1 MTESMTVSTAKTKKR
16 NLTIRFCVAAIMVTS
31 LLVFGIT
38 AASYLQMRSA
48 VLQANLDSMVKN
60 LDKRLPVNLQLTGNK
75 KEDEN
80 LSVQWAAVKSM
91 QGTLAVTFLSLDKSV
106 LWRSGTQS
114 NDQSQFSLSD
124 EENAAFDRLLNGN
137 KRSVIVDPHSPNLSS
152 LGAFFGNENMPIP
165 GLVKFT
171 NSSQQPIGVLH
182 VLRNYDYALDGAKR
196 STKVIFWYILGGHL
210 LLFFA
215 LFYNFQLGLETIEN
229 QEKTLNQQISR
240 LSNLLSINK
249 SMQKSMKT
257 ASSRAVEMNEQFLR
271 RVGSDL
277 HDGPAQSL
285 GYAIMRL
292 NRLAADEQ
300 VKKLSHEFHVVLEA
314 LDNSIEE
321 IRGISS
327 GLVLPEL
334 EQMTLQ
340 EALNRVVRRHS
351 KNSNSEVSEYYTD
364 LPDDLPL
371 PIKITAYRFV
381 QEGLNNAHRHGQAE
395 KCRISGHVR
404 NGILH
409 LSLKDNGMGF
419 RKSQLSTD
427 GGHLGLMGLKD
438 RIESLGGKFSI
449 NSELGVGT
457 AIKVSI
463 AITDDAAAIELGQAW
478 HDNRDFSAT

>member
-1 MTESMTVSTAKTKKR
+1 MNESLIISNAKTKKR
-16 NLTIRFCVAAIMVTS
+16 NLTLRFCLAAVMVTS
-31 LLVFGIT
+31 LLVIGIT
-38 AASYLQMRSA
+38 AASYIQMRSA

-60 LDKRLPVNLQLTGNK
+60 LDKRLPVNLRLSGDQIA
-75 KEDEN
+75 DEN
-80 LSVQWAAVKSM
+80 LSLEWAAVKSM
-91 QGTLAVTFLSLDKSV
+91 QGTLSVTFLDMDKNV
-106 LWRSGTQS
+106 RWRSTS
-114 NDQSQFSLSD
+114 VANKQSQFNLSSD
-124 EENAAFDRLLNGN
+124 EIRAFDYLIQSD

-152 LGAFFGNENMPIP
+152 LSAFFGSENMPISAF
-165 GLVKFT
+165 VKLS
-171 NSSQQPIGVLH
+171 NRAQQPIGALH
-182 VLRNYDYALDGAKR
+182 VVRNYDYALDGVKR

-215 LFYNFQLGLETIEN
+215 LFYNFQLGLETIES

-271 RVGSDL
+271 RLGSDL

-292 NRLAADEQ
+292 NRLAQDEK

-340 EALNRVVRRHS
+340 EALNRVVRRHA
-351 KNSNSEVSEYYTD
+351 KNSSSEVSEYYTD

-404 NGILH
+404 DGVLH

-463 AITDDAAAIELGQAW
+463 AISDDALATEIGQSW
-478 HDNRDFSAT
+478 HENRDLPGV